1 MQRIDAIREGRRAKH
16 CEIVLKIKGRRKAC
30 PFVLGSL
37 YVIRDK
43 VASRA
48 WVRTMLIRKA
58 YCLSSRVLGRSLTRC
73 DCTTNAYLAILQKC
87 HFEGKTNIESNISPT
102 RIQQGFSKKTTLK
115 HQRTNIGT
123 TRNQHENNMKTT

>member
-1 MQRIDAIREGRRAKH
+1 MQRIDAIREGRRAKR

-48 WVRTMLIRKA
+48 WVRTMLTVQA
-58 YCLSSRVLGRSLTRC
+58 MSTASGSRIFACWAKPSFPQTL
-73 DCTTNAYLAILQKC
+73 
-87 HFEGKTNIESNISPT
+87 EPT
-102 RIQQGFSKKTTLK
+102 EMLLVAVFTVPRVT
-115 HQRTNIGT
+115 H
-123 TRNQHENNMKTT
+123 